1 MSADGHGDSL
11 LDNTR
16 TADVAPSEPDAL
28 ESEIRRR
35 AYEIFVSRGER
46 DGADLAD
53 WLEAERVVRLGHRET
68 EIS

>member
-1 MSADGHGDSL
+1 MSAEPQGDSL

-16 TADVAPSEPDAL
+16 TADVASSESDAL

-35 AYEIFVSRGER
+35 AYEIFLSRGER
-46 DGADLAD
+46 AGGDLAD
-53 WLEAERVVRLGHRET
+53 WLEAERVVQRGQRET